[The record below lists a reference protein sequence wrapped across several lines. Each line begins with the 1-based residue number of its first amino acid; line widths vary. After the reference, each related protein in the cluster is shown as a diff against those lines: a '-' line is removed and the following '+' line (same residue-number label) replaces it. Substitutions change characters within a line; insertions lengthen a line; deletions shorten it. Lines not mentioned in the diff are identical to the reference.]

1 VLVSVALPFA
11 CFSVFLQREV
21 RDDGRFVGAS
31 AALAEDP
38 AVQDAVAQRVGDALV
53 AQVRAD
59 GVPPSP
65 LLGPTPSDTVIRD
78 AARQVVASDRF
89 GAVWDSTLRSL
100 QPRAVALVR
109 GDPSDSVPVDEDL
122 VLDLDPVVAAV
133 AARLPGPVAAALPPT
148 TRGDDIVLVRS
159 EPALVARASRAVD
172 AASWWLPAACV
183 LLLAGG
189 IALAPDRRR
198 ALRWAGSGTAITS
211 AIALGALGLGWARW
225 AGTLA
230 PGTER
235 AIGGPLMDAAA
246 DPLRNLLWIAFGS
259 AVALAAGATVL
270 ELIRRPPVVEDPA
283 AEAPGGARPE
293 ASDAATPPEG
303 PRARD
308 LPAGSPPVLPPE
320 RVSGRPHRPHG

>member
-1 VLVSVALPFA
+1 VLASVALPFA
-11 CFSVFLQREV
+11 CFSVFVQREV
-21 RDDGRFVGAS
+21 RDDGRFVDTS
-31 AALAEDP
+31 AALAENP
-38 AVQDAVAQRVGDALV
+38 GVQDAVAQRVGDALV
-53 AQVRAD
+53 AQVQSD

-78 AARQVVASDRF
+78 AAREVVASGRF
-89 GAVWDSTLRSL
+89 GAVWDATLRSL

-109 GDPSDSVPVDEDL
+109 GDPSDAAPVDGDL

-133 AARLPGPVAAALPPT
+133 AARLPGPVAASLPPT

-159 EPALVARASRAVD
+159 EPALVARAARAVD

-183 LLLAGG
+183 VLVAGG

-198 ALRWAGSGTAITS
+198 ALRWAGAGTAITS
-211 AIALGALGLGWARW
+211 AVALGALGLGRARW
-225 AGTLA
+225 VGSLT
-230 PGTER
+230 PGTGR
-235 AIGGPLMDAAA
+235 AIGGPLVDAAV
-246 DPLRNLLWIAFGS
+246 DPFRNLLWIAFGS
-259 AVALAAGATVL
+259 AVALAGGATVL
-270 ELIRRPPVVEDPA
+270 ELIRRLPVVEDPA
-283 AEAPGGARPE
+283 AEAAGGARRE

-308 LPAGSPPVLPPE
+308 LPAGSPPVVPSE